1 MPTRERC
8 DTLLHALRTC
18 VLQDYDKLE
27 ILVSDNHSQDRTREV
42 VESLRDRRILYLNTG
57 KRLSMTDNFEFALS
71 RVRPVGYIIYIG
83 DDDGLL
89 PRSIS
94 ELNET
99 VKGTGASVLR
109 WSLPNYWWPNTGNR
123 YANQLIIP
131 TLKSRVFLKNAAE
144 TIQKILSFEEPYTV
158 SLPVMYQ
165 YSAVSYEII
174 RRIKSSSGRF
184 FHSMVP
190 DVNSGFAIAGSVD
203 SFHYSE
209 KPYAI
214 GGVSKHSGGAGAMS
228 LSLGAPVHLFMSE
241 NNMPFHSDLV
251 FCPGSVPL
259 TELECFLQARD
270 HLQFSREFTVDM
282 AKALFLMM
290 KEAAP
295 KASSQYAA
303 VKDAVLKIGQM
314 HDMPDAAQKAIA
326 ANPKREPGSGRKL
339 SFRNLISGGSYLAK
353 LFMTDLRKR
362 SYYLDCSTLNV
373 RNIYDASLLC
383 DHILRLRDMKVFGF
397 PAVLK
402 SSLTN
407 MRRIIAPENL
417 TLNTETQSTHGKAVF
432 PG

>member
-1 MPTRERC
+1 
-8 DTLLHALRTC
+8 
-18 VLQDYDKLE
+18 
-27 ILVSDNHSQDRTREV
+27 
-42 VESLRDRRILYLNTG
+42 
-57 KRLSMTDNFEFALS
+57 
-71 RVRPVGYIIYIG
+71 
-83 DDDGLL
+83 
-89 PRSIS
+89 
-94 ELNET
+94 
-99 VKGTGASVLR
+99 
-109 WSLPNYWWPNTGNR
+109 
-123 YANQLIIP
+123 
-131 TLKSRVFLKNAAE
+131 
-144 TIQKILSFEEPYTV
+144 
-158 SLPVMYQ
+158 
-165 YSAVSYEII
+165 
-174 RRIKSSSGRF
+174 
-184 FHSMVP
+184 
-190 DVNSGFAIAGSVD
+190 
-203 SFHYSE
+203 
-209 KPYAI
+209 
-214 GGVSKHSGGAGAMS
+214 
-228 LSLGAPVHLFMSE
+228 
-241 NNMPFHSDLV
+241 
-251 FCPGSVPL
+251 
-259 TELECFLQARD
+259 
-270 HLQFSREFTVDM
+270 M

-295 KASSQYAA
+295 IASSQYAA

-432 PG
+432 PGSVNQDGRNDSI